1 MLRPGGLF
9 VAVTNGDGHVAAL
22 RREAG
27 GEPVVT
33 RFSSQNGEDQL
44 RQHFASVERTDLVPQ
59 AVFLDSESAL
69 AYLRSSDEPV
79 DWQLESFAEPRAYD
93 GEATIFRCR

>member
-1 MLRPGGLF
+1 M
-9 VAVTNGDGHVAAL
+9 
-22 RREAG
+22 
-27 GEPVVT
+27 
-33 RFSSQNGEDQL
+33 
-44 RQHFASVERTDLVPQ
+44 ERTELVPQ

-79 DWQLESFAEPRAYD
+79 EWRLEPFTEPRAYD